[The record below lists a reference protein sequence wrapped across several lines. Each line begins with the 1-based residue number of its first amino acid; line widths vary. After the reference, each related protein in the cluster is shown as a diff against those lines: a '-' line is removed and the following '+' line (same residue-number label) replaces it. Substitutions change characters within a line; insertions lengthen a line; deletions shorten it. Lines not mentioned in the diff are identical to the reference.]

1 MKRRFVF
8 AAASLAASLVLIS
21 MPSQAKTVKACEEE
35 WKANKA
41 AIQASGKKK
50 VEFVAECRAE
60 TAAAEPTAQAQAPQP
75 APRQTAAPK
84 EQAPAQQPA
93 PRETNTAEQPRP
105 APAPRRTAKA
115 SLSVGEYASEA
126 EAKAHCPGDDVVW
139 ANTRSKI
146 YHFAGTADYGRTK
159 MGAYM
164 CERETASAGIRA
176 AKNERRR

>member
-1 MKRRFVF
+1 V
-8 AAASLAASLVLIS
+8 ALIAASLVLITS
-21 MPSQAKTVKACEEE
+21 PSQAKTAKACEEE

-50 VEFVAECRAE
+50 VEFIAGCRAE
-60 TAAAEPTAQAQAPQP
+60 TATAAPTTEAPAAQP
-75 APRQTAAPK
+75 APRQTTAAPK

-93 PRETNTAEQPRP
+93 PQETTAAEQPKS
-105 APAPRRTAKA
+105 APAARRRTAKA
-115 SLSVGEYASEA
+115 SLTAGEYASEV
-126 EAKAHCPGDDVVW
+126 EAKAHCPGESVVW

-164 CERETASAGIRA
+164 CEKETASAGIRA